1 MVFKVAKR
9 YYIVFILSSFILS
22 TSCLAI
28 HSGIEPINDFK
39 LNKYLGTWYEIARIE
54 NSFEEG
60 LTNVTA
66 TYSWRKDGKV
76 KVVNKGYDIE
86 EGEWDEADG
95 YAEFATKPQVAH
107 LEVTF
112 FWPFYA
118 DYVVFEIDPDYQY
131 AFVTSDSN
139 EYLWLLAKTPQVS
152 QTVIKRFM
160 QVAREKNFKID
171 DLVFVPQEK
180 YIERATQQLALT
192 DNTKAQPL
200 PSKAKTEE
208 VRQND

>member
-1 MVFKVAKR
+1 MVNVAKR
-9 YYIVFILSSFILS
+9 YYIFIFLVSFGWTSSG
-22 TSCLAI
+22 LAI
-28 HSGIEPINDFK
+28 HSGIEPINDFN

-66 TYSWRKDGKV
+66 TYSLRKDGKV

-86 EGEWDEADG
+86 DEEWDEADG
-95 YAEFATKPQVAH
+95 YAEFATKPHVAH

-152 QTVIKRFM
+152 QTVIERFM
-160 QVAREKNFKID
+160 RVAREKNFKIEE
-171 DLVFVPQEK
+171 LVFVPQEK
-180 YIERATQQLALT
+180 YIQSKSTQFAKSEE
-192 DNTKAQPL
+192 NSTKSLQV
-200 PSKAKTEE
+200 KDHKQE
-208 VRQND
+208 VGQDD